1 MEQKTNNSEKSYKT
15 IGLILED
22 AFTDYAKDI
31 AHSVS
36 HTIMNMKDMRL
47 IVVAGRQD
55 NCTDPEDKMHR
66 FKQLYNTIYSMH
78 SKCPFD
84 GLLFTFPNLIGVNEN
99 LFKDIPKVYIASDK
113 DHKPA
118 VNYDNEMGVRE
129 ALDYLIRIK
138 GLTKF
143 CMLGGRDDNADAQAR
158 KNAYSRYL
166 IDEGLEFTEAQYEK
180 TDMSV
185 NSYDAAARL
194 LARNPD
200 AQVVF
205 CCNDSVAVGLYDV
218 MRERGLIPGKDMI
231 VFGFD
236 NADMTGQM
244 MPPLASI
251 GASGITVGQRALE
264 LLLDMINGQE
274 VSSVVVPT
282 RLFGRESF
290 EYETYKITSRD
301 LLSVDSAYIYG
312 FFDDCFY
319 RYNNEVVDPS
329 AIDLRRL
336 FFEII
341 SRMMAGLRNRY
352 MDEKEIASISRLID
366 IFFANNAMR
375 YTDANKFVRS
385 LSGLQ
390 GSMNEIFKGI
400 PTAAYNNRLIAYM
413 KDKAI
418 QSQALAMVMQNKSF
432 SEGREKNFEF
442 MINTIN
448 YGRPGDVGIENVID
462 NFDRFGFDNAALFL
476 FDEPVECIAGQTD
489 KMPDNIYLRCVV
501 KEKNLYMISEDRREC
516 RLSEIYSKTEI
527 PYDRKGFISFPLFY
541 GNYVFGML
549 VSHLS
554 RALMDNGDYNS
565 FILGRALY
573 MNWILSKAN
582 G

>member
-1 MEQKTNNSEKSYKT
+1 MDQKVKPGDNRMKT

-22 AFTDYAKDI
+22 SFTDYAKDI
-31 AHSVS
+31 AHSVA
-36 HTIMNMKDMRL
+36 HTIMGIKDMRL
-47 IVVAGRQD
+47 IIVAGRQD
-55 NCTDPEDKMHR
+55 NCDDPEDKMHR
-66 FKQLYNTIYSMH
+66 FKQIYNTIYSMH

-113 DHKPA
+113 DHTPA

-138 GLTKF
+138 GLTKL
-143 CMLGGRDDNADAQAR
+143 CMLGGRDDNADAQSR
-158 KNAYSRYL
+158 KKAFSQYL
-166 IDEGLEFTEAQYEK
+166 IDAGLEYTEDQYEK
-180 TDMSV
+180 TDMSI
-185 NSYDAAARL
+185 NTYDEAARL

-200 AQVVF
+200 TKAVF

-218 MRERGLIPGKDMI
+218 MRNKGLIPGKDIM

-251 GASGITVGQRALE
+251 GASGITVGQRAFE
-264 LLLDMINGQE
+264 LLMEMINGNE

-282 RLFGRESF
+282 RLFGRESL

-319 RYNNEVVDPS
+319 RYSNEVVDPT

-336 FFEII
+336 FYEII
-341 SRMMAGLRNRY
+341 SGMMAALRNKY
-352 MDEKEIASISRLID
+352 MDEKEFARISRLID

-385 LSGLQ
+385 ISGLQ
-390 GSMNEIFKGI
+390 GSMNEIFRET
-400 PTAAYNNRLIAYM
+400 PTTAYNNRLIAYM

-418 QSQALAMVMQNKSF
+418 QAQSLAMVLQNKDF
-432 SEGREKNFEF
+432 TDVRNKNFEF

-448 YGRPGDVGIENVID
+448 YGRPGDVGVGNVIN
-462 NFDRFGFDNAALFL
+462 NFDRFGFDNAALFM
-476 FDEPVECIAGQTD
+476 FDDPVECVGGVTD
-489 KMPDNIYLRCVV
+489 KMPDTIKLKCVI
-501 KEKNLYMISEDRREC
+501 KEKNLFHIAEDRQDC
-516 RLSEIYSKTEI
+516 LLSEMYSRSEL
-527 PYDRKGFISFPLFY
+527 PYDNKGFISFPLFY
-541 GNYVFGML
+541 GNHVFGIL
-549 VSHLS
+549 VCNVNKS
-554 RALMDNGDYNS
+554 LMENGDYNS
-565 FILGRALY
+565 FILGRAIY
-573 MNWILSKAN
+573 MNWILSQ
-582 G
+582 

>member
-1 MEQKTNNSEKSYKT
+1 MEQYTGREKSYKT

-22 AFTDYAKDI
+22 SFTDYAKDI

-78 SKCPFD
+78 SKC
-84 GLLFTFPNLIGVNEN
+84 

-113 DHKPA
+113 NHRPA

-129 ALDYLIRIK
+129 ALDYLVRIK

-158 KNAYSRYL
+158 KNVYSQYL
-166 IDEGLEFTEAQYEK
+166 HDAGLEFTEAQYEK

-200 AQVVF
+200 VQAVF

-218 MRERGLIPGKDMI
+218 MRKKGLIPGKDVI

-413 KDKAI
+413 K
-418 QSQALAMVMQNKSF
+418 AMVMQNKSF

-501 KEKNLYMISEDRREC
+501 KEKNLYIISEDRREC

-527 PYDRKGFISFPLFY
+527 PYDSKGFISFPLFY
-541 GNYVFGML
+541 GNYVFGIL

-554 RALMDNGDYNS
+554 RALMDYGDYNS

>member
-1 MEQKTNNSEKSYKT
+1 MDQNNKSGENRIKT

-31 AHSVS
+31 AHSVA
-36 HTIMNMKDMRL
+36 HCVMNMKDMRL

-55 NCTDPEDKMHR
+55 NSTDPNDKIHR
-66 FKQLYNTIYSMH
+66 YKQVFNSIYSMH
-78 SKCPFD
+78 SNCPFD
-84 GLLFTFPNLIGVNEN
+84 GLLFTFPNLIGVNEK
-99 LFKDIPKVYIASDK
+99 LFSDIPKVYIASDK
-113 DHKPA
+113 NHTPA

-129 ALDYLIRIK
+129 ALDYLVRIK
-138 GLTKF
+138 GLTKL

-158 KNAYSRYL
+158 KNVFQQYL
-166 IDEGLEFTEAQYEK
+166 LDAGLEFTEDQYER

-185 NSYDAAARL
+185 NSYNEASRL

-200 AQVVF
+200 VQAIF

-218 MRERGLIPGKDMI
+218 MRNKGLLPGKDVL

-251 GASGITVGQRALE
+251 GASGVTVGQRAFE
-264 LLLDMINGQE
+264 LLLDIISGQE
-274 VSSVVVPT
+274 VTSVVVPT

-319 RYNNEVVDPS
+319 RYSNEVVDPR

-336 FFEII
+336 FYEII
-341 SRMMAGLRNRY
+341 SGMMTALRNRY
-352 MDEKEIASISRLID
+352 MDEKEYARICRLID
-366 IFFANNAMR
+366 IFFANRAMR

-385 LSGLQ
+385 LSRLQ
-390 GSMNEIFKGI
+390 DSMNDIFRDT
-400 PTAAYNNRLIAYM
+400 PTTVYNNRLIGYM

-418 QSQALAMVMQNKSF
+418 QAQSLSMVLQNKSF
-432 SEGREKNFEF
+432 SDGREKNFEF

-448 YGRPGDVGIENVID
+448 YDNVGDTGIDVVID
-462 NFDRFGFDNAALFL
+462 NFDKFGFDNAAVFL
-476 FDEPVECIAGQTD
+476 FDKPVDYTGESTD
-489 KMPDNIYLRCVV
+489 VIPDKINLRCVM
-501 KEKNLYMISEDRREC
+501 KDKAIFRISDDRSSC
-516 RLSEIYSKTEI
+516 LLSDIYSRTEI
-527 PYDRKGFISFPLFY
+527 PYDDRGFISFPLIY
-541 GNYVFGML
+541 GSHLFGML
-549 VSHLS
+549 VTNNNRSV
-554 RALMDNGDYNS
+554 MENGEYNS
-565 FILGRALY
+565 FLLGRTIYL
-573 MNWILSKAN
+573 NWMLPK
-582 G
+582 